1 MHSKIIQ
8 IESAPIALSERI
20 SPDYYYDHWFL
31 SSVADYVD
39 VDEGNSVDDLIQLFK
54 SVCGNEV
61 EAFSDENGVGLIF
74 KDGFVRTFMERE
86 YQQYD
91 AALRS
96 LVAESTFDAFCD
108 NKLAQPL
115 FALDNAYSDEYG
127 IYIQTDDGL
136 KTLND
141 FIRSVRFNHRYY
153 FGGTVDYHA

>member
-1 MHSKIIQ
+1 MS
-8 IESAPIALSERI
+8 SI
-20 SPDYYYDHWFL
+20 SIP
-31 SSVADYVD
+31 A
-39 VDEGNSVDDLIQLFK
+39 NA
-54 SVCGNEV
+54 N
-61 EAFSDENGVGLIF
+61 
-74 KDGFVRTFMERE
+74 

-96 LVAESTFDAFCD
+96 LVAVSTFDAFCD
-108 NKLAQPL
+108 NQLAQPL

-141 FIRSVRFNHRYY
+141 FIRSVRLNHRYY

>member
-1 MHSKIIQ
+1 M
-8 IESAPIALSERI
+8 
-20 SPDYYYDHWFL
+20 
-31 SSVADYVD
+31 ADYVD

-115 FALDNAYSDEYG
+115 FAASTFKQMTG
-127 IYIQTDDGL
+127 S
-136 KTLND
+136 KP
-141 FIRSVRFNHRYY
+141 
-153 FGGTVDYHA
+153 